1 MRQPITLSCELFQ
14 QNLKFLYFSAVEIR
28 VGLDITDVVTDFIN
42 LVWPS
47 MGLQASDFPIF
58 C

>member
-28 VGLDITDVVTDFIN
+28 VGLNVTDVVTDFIN
-42 LVWPS
+42 LV
-47 MGLQASDFPIF
+47 
-58 C
+58 